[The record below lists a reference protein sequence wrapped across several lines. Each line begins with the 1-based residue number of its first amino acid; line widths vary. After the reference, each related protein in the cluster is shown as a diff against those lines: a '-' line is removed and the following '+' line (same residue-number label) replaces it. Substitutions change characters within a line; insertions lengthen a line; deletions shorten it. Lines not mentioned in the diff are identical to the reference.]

1 MAEALLFVALLIG
14 AIALGVVL
22 VKIARRPPSAVESFN
37 QMAEESLRT
46 RSRLEW
52 ALRIGMIIGIVARLM
67 IFRSL
72 TYDGKL
78 LPPADIIYPAV
89 AISGALC
96 GLALWF
102 WFLRH
107 EKPK

>member
-1 MAEALLFVALLIG
+1 MEILVFGILLVGAVALFLV
-14 AIALGVVL
+14 IA
-22 VKIARRPPSAVESFN
+22 KISRRPSSAVESFN
-37 QMAEESLRT
+37 QMAAESMRT

-52 ALRIGMIIGIVARLM
+52 ALRIGAIIGLGALMM
-67 IFRSL
+67 IFTSL

-89 AISGALC
+89 AIAGGLC

-107 EKPK
+107 EKRR